1 MSLARSTPFGGGPA
15 RERERRSTAG
25 ALAYDMKGIF
35 PLGPAITRFS
45 RRLENNY
52 CLPSLASIASQIA
65 TARSGPPSRLTA
77 RIPVGEVTLISV
89 R

>member
-15 RERERRSTAG
+15 RERERSSTAG

-35 PLGPAITRFS
+35 PLGPAITRF
-45 RRLENNY
+45 RPAPREHY
-52 CLPSLASIASQIA
+52 CLLSLTSIASQIA
-65 TARSGPPSRLTA
+65 TARSGPPTRLTA